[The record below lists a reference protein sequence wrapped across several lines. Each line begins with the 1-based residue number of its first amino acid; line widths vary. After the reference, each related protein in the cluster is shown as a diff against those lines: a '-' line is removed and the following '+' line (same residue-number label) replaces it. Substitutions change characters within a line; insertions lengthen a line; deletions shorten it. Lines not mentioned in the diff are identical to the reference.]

1 MWGEPRQ
8 GSMYKIC
15 NCPEFFLWPP
25 KYDNIRIFAG
35 RAGENRWG
43 QQLRNSNFPLIKHKS
58 QLSTFTSKGQLKPPI
73 YYNGAFLCATERERR
88 RGEKRKK
95 HILRI
100 FSQYFRIKVFEYLKF
115 LFPFKCP
122 SVRRR
127 VFIQYSKVQ
136 FKLQNTLQLHWN
148 DITSQL
154 RNCLNEMEISLS
166 IEPPFKYLTPLFTQ
180 NSTLT
185 CTVLHFPHSCGPCVF
200 Y

>member
-1 MWGEPRQ
+1 MNP
-8 GSMYKIC
+8 
-15 NCPEFFLWPP
+15 NCL
-25 KYDNIRIFAG
+25 
-35 RAGENRWG
+35 
-43 QQLRNSNFPLIKHKS
+43 PLHRKANLNLQYIIMV
-58 QLSTFTSKGQLKPPI
+58 LSSVLLNVRGGGVRKEKTYSTHIQSKQ
-73 YYNGAFLCATERERR
+73 
-88 RGEKRKK
+88 
-95 HILRI
+95 
-100 FSQYFRIKVFEYLKF
+100 RIKVFEYFKF

-185 CTVLHFPHSCGPCVF
+185 CTVLHFPHSCGTCVF